1 MSTIKK
7 IFSSVATAGII
18 FVIGSFSSKATNV
31 TLDSD
36 APSSGSVTLDENDN
50 IVSTSSPTIYNS
62 IQNSTNRHFIAPATA
77 YHYAHSDW
85 VFYTDHHN
93 YLTGKKTG
101 HSNYLHRTAGHG
113 SYAKVG
119 NGKGG
124 GWSYA
129 KTGIWSYA
137 QHRGK
142 GTFVAKYS
150 SPFN

>member
-1 MSTIKK
+1 MSAIKK

-18 FVIGSFSSKATNV
+18 FVIGS
-31 TLDSD
+31 
-36 APSSGSVTLDENDN
+36 
-50 IVSTSSPTIYNS
+50 
-62 IQNSTNRHFIAPATA
+62 
-77 YHYAHSDW
+77 
-85 VFYTDHHN
+85 
-93 YLTGKKTG
+93 
-101 HSNYLHRTAGHG
+101 
-113 SYAKVG
+113 YAKVG

-129 KTGIWSYA
+129 KAGIWSYA